1 MAECVCGKLGF
12 VTGVCVIRITSDV
25 YAHISK
31 KIELD
36 NMDKFE
42 SYMESVYSEKIA
54 DKSWA
59 KMLIP

>member
-1 MAECVCGKLGF
+1 M
-12 VTGVCVIRITSDV
+12 

-31 KIELD
+31 KIDLD

-54 DKSWA
+54 GKSWA
-59 KMLIP
+59 KMLNP